1 MALCRYVRVF
11 KCVQLCRN
19 FLSDFIS
26 GIESPDF
33 SLYPD
38 KEFQYKWL
46 RVYLEEVARLKGEDT
61 GNVQEADVE
70 KLYIEVNK
78 FAPVSM

>member
-1 MALCRYVRVF
+1 MALCRSVCVF

-19 FLSDFIS
+19 FLSDFIA

-38 KEFQYKWL
+38 KGFQSKWL
-46 RVYLEEVARLKGEDT
+46 RVYLEEVAGLKGEDP